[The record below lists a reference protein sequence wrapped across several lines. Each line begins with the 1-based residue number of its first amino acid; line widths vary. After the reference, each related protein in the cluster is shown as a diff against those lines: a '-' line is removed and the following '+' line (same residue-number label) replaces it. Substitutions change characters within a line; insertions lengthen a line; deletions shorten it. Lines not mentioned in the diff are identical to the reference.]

1 MGAAESLVPSGTS
14 VSVSKT
20 TGATVAVISMITVPV
35 TTGVKMRRNRESRA
49 ASRNWNSDE
58 TTTRL
63 ASVDGPA
70 TTRAATQTAMNA
82 PDVPMIS
89 RCPDP
94 MRPHRAAC
102 STVVRPLTTIAA
114 NTPHAR

>member
-1 MGAAESLVPSGTS
+1 MGAAESLAPSGTS

-89 RCPDP
+89 TCPDP
-94 MRPHRAAC
+94 RRPHRAAC
-102 STVVRPLTTIAA
+102 STVVSPLTTIAA
-114 NTPHAR
+114 NTPQAR